1 MPIVPA
7 ASPKQAAQEY
17 RNPWPRRLK
26 RTLVAFLILL
36 LGLLCAV
43 AITIFFA
50 SKNLQADAEQIEQ
63 KMLVADSE
71 PTTIVSADGV
81 ELFRLVDEYRKPF
94 TLADVP
100 DHVVNA
106 FLAAEDKRFY
116 THSGVDPVG
125 LFRVAFLA
133 ARERRLS
140 QGGSTITM
148 QLAKRLVNGDDRS
161 MDRKFRDIALALQ
174 LEKLKT
180 KEQLLELYLKQ
191 VYFGEGAYGL
201 ASAAEIYFGKEI
213 KDLTIGE
220 AAILSRCVRRPSD
233 ENPISNYKRALANRN
248 VVLDIMLEEG
258 MISQAEA
265 KQGKAEKPRVMKASK
280 VLVSSKTLAPYFVDY
295 IFKSLREQLPDIN
308 LRKGGYRVETT
319 IRMDIQEYAE
329 GAVLRE
335 VQKHRRQNVQ
345 DGCFVLT
352 NANGEIVAMVGGT
365 NYKKDQF
372 NTVTMGLRSPG
383 SSFKPI
389 VYAAALQEG
398 KLAMGQQVS
407 NRPISF
413 PQSNGKVWSP
423 KNSGRWEASSYD
435 LGTAFAYSINR
446 PAIWTSFE
454 TGREVVVQYAHD
466 RFGIQSKLDP
476 VLSIALGPM
485 GVHPLEM
492 AEVYSV
498 FASRGDRIRP
508 FGIRRVTGPDGNAIY
523 VGTARKFPRV
533 LDEWVADSMDQLL
546 EQVVQRG
553 TATAARVIPN
563 ARGKTG
569 TTNDNRDAWFC
580 GYSDGLVG
588 IAWVGSRNNSRMSSS
603 VFGGTVSINFWV
615 DIMRF
620 ARNAYGGKVPKYDG
634 SGSNVVVGVSK
645 PPTPAIVDDVP
656 VPPVSENDEPEPQST
671 DLEPKPGEEKPKPDT
686 DTEPKRE
693 PETTKPPEQK
703 PQTPKP
709 TPPKDAGEETVEVE
723 LCAETLALA
732 NPFCSNTITR
742 KMKRSNAPRRNCP
755 VHQETER

>member
-71 PTTIVSADGV
+71 PTIIVSADGV

-94 TLADVP
+94 TLKDVP

-201 ASAAEIYFGKEI
+201 ASAAEVYFGKEI

-258 MISQAEA
+258 MISQTEA
-265 KQGKAEKPRVMKASK
+265 KQAKAEKPRVKKSSK
-280 VLVSSKTLAPYFVDY
+280 LLVSSKTLAPYFVDY

-389 VYAAALQEG
+389 VYAAAFQTG
-398 KLAMGQQVS
+398 KLVMGQQVS

-413 PQSNGKVWSP
+413 PQSNGKVWAP
-423 KNSGRWEASSYD
+423 KNSGRWDASSYD

-454 TGREVVVQYAHD
+454 TGRENVVEFARD
-466 RFGIQSKLDP
+466 RFGIRSKLDP

-498 FASRGDRIRP
+498 FASGGDRIRP
-508 FGIRRVTGPDGNAIY
+508 FGIRRVTGLDGNAVF
-523 VGTARKFPRV
+523 VGTARRFPRV

-620 ARNAYGGKVPKYDG
+620 ARNAYGGKMPTYNG
-634 SGSNVVVGVSK
+634 SESGVVVAVTK
-645 PPTPAIVDDVP
+645 PTTPAVVDDVP
-656 VPPVSENDEPEPQST
+656 VPPVTEDDTAEPKATDLDQDQDEPA
-671 DLEPKPGEEKPKPDT
+671 PKV
-686 DTEPKRE
+686 E
-693 PETTKPPEQK
+693 PEGKPAEVPSVPKAPEQK
-703 PQTPKP
+703 PQPPKP
-709 TPPKDAGEETVEVE
+709 EAPQRPAEDLVEVE
-723 LCAETLALA
+723 LCAETFALS
-732 NPFCSNTITR
+732 NPFCMETITR
-742 KMKRSNAPRRNCP
+742 RMKRSNMPRKSCP
-755 VHQETER
+755 VHRE